1 MAKETAVIRTFRISY
16 EDRWGRRAEELVAA
30 FDASS
35 ALHAFRRVRPDAAGV
50 KCEDE
55 QGEPGV
61 HANLVRT
68 PPAGEN
74 R

>member
-1 MAKETAVIRTFRISY
+1 MNASETAVIRTFRISY

-35 ALHAFRRVRPDAAGV
+35 ALRAFRHVRPDAADA

-61 HANLVRT
+61 RVNPAIT
-68 PPAGEN
+68 AAGEN
-74 R
+74 P

>member
-1 MAKETAVIRTFRISY
+1 MIRTFRISY

-35 ALHAFRRVRPDAAGV
+35 ALRAFRYVRPDAADA

-61 HANLVRT
+61 WANSVIT
-68 PPAGEN
+68 VAGEN
-74 R
+74 P

>member
-1 MAKETAVIRTFRISY
+1 MNTSETAVIRMFRISY

-35 ALHAFRRVRPDAAGV
+35 ALRAFRHVRPDAADV

-61 HANLVRT
+61 RANLVIMAT
-68 PPAGEN
+68 GEN
-74 R
+74 H

>member
-1 MAKETAVIRTFRISY
+1 MIRTFRISY

-30 FDASS
+30 LDASS
-35 ALHAFRRVRPDAAGV
+35 ALRAFRHVRPDATDV

-61 HANLVRT
+61 WANSVIT
-68 PPAGEN
+68 AAGEN
-74 R
+74 P

>member
-1 MAKETAVIRTFRISY
+1 MIRTFRISY
-16 EDRWGRRAEELVAA
+16 EDRWGRRDEELVAA

-35 ALHAFRRVRPDAAGV
+35 ALRAFRHVRPDAEGV

-61 HANLVRT
+61 RVNPERT
-68 PPAGEN
+68 PAAGEN
-74 R
+74 PQDDDV

>member
-1 MAKETAVIRTFRISY
+1 MIRTFRISY
-16 EDRWGRRAEELVAA
+16 EDRWGRRAEELVTA

-35 ALHAFRRVRPDAAGV
+35 ALRAFRHVRPDAADA

-61 HANLVRT
+61 LTNPGRT
-68 PPAGEN
+68 AASEN
-74 R
+74 S

>member
-1 MAKETAVIRTFRISY
+1 MIRTFRISY

-35 ALHAFRRVRPDAAGV
+35 ALRAFRHVRPDAAGV

-61 HANLVRT
+61 WANLGRT
-68 PPAGEN
+68 PAAGEN
-74 R
+74 PDGDDV

>member
-1 MAKETAVIRTFRISY
+1 MIRTFRISY

-35 ALHAFRRVRPDAAGV
+35 ALHAFRRVRPDAAGA

-61 HANLVRT
+61 RANPGRT
-68 PPAGEN
+68 PAAGEN
-74 R
+74 PDGDDV